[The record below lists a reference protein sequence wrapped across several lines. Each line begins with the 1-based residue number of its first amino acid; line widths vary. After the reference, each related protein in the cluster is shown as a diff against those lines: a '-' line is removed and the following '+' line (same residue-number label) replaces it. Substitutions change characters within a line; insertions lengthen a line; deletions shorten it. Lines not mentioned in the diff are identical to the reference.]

1 MKDGQVYHTLKNYKK
16 GDNFME
22 FSAVIFIAIVIET
35 ITELFK
41 NWFPKLKEK
50 EWVLRI
56 ATIVLGIIVCV
67 AYGADLLADVGIS
80 GNIPYLGC
88 ILTGILVAGGSNIIY
103 DIINK
108 IRKSKNLH
116 GKEDATSEDPL
127 E

>member
-1 MKDGQVYHTLKNYKK
+1 
-16 GDNFME
+16 ME
-22 FSAVIFIAIVIET
+22 FSKVIFIAIVIET

-41 NWFPKLKEK
+41 TWFPRLKEK
-50 EWVLRI
+50 EWVLRV

-67 AYGADLLADVGIS
+67 AYGVDLLADIGIS

-116 GKEDATSEDPL
+116 GKEDAASEDPL